1 VAQIIDHGSGIIKE
15 NISKVFDP
23 YFTTKKRGNGIGMMI
38 VHRTMRDHGGEV
50 GIDSKHGSGTI
61 VTLKFPRKGLRNRYL
76 EQK

>member
-1 VAQIIDHGSGIIKE
+1 
-15 NISKVFDP
+15 
-23 YFTTKKRGNGIGMMI
+23 MI
-38 VHRTMRDHGGEV
+38 VHRTMRNHGGEV